1 MNPPFAGTGVLKAH
15 LGPGSSRD
23 VECPCCDGMLDG
35 YGDHALVCCAGGDR
49 TRRHNLLRNMVFHA
63 AEAANLRPELEKP
76 GLLPQRPMLGS
87 TYDNGS
93 AFSEQD
99 SRPGARRPADVY
111 IPRWRLGPPAA
122 WDFAVTSGL
131 RLGLHADAAITDGIT
146 SRYEDVKC
154 SHQDTRAE
162 CPAQGITF
170 LPMVVEAVGGG
181 WGKMA
186 RCVWS
191 ELAKNS
197 ALAIGELET
206 TSTCAIMP
214 QQRLSMVLQRE
225 IARACLRRFLHTLT
239 NLATL
244 FDSRHAKR
252 GLSLLSTEN

>member
-1 MNPPFAGTGVLKAH
+1 MGVCRNQWPP
-15 LGPGSSRD
+15 
-23 VECPCCDGMLDG
+23 
-35 YGDHALVCCAGGDR
+35 
-49 TRRHNLLRNMVFHA
+49 
-63 AEAANLRPELEKP
+63 
-76 GLLPQRPMLGS
+76 
-87 TYDNGS
+87 
-93 AFSEQD
+93 
-99 SRPGARRPADVY
+99 
-111 IPRWRLGPPAA
+111 
-122 WDFAVTSGL
+122 
-131 RLGLHADAAITDGIT
+131 LGLHADAAITDGIT

-206 TSTCAIMP
+206 ASTCAIMP